1 MSNNKRFFSDQSEI
15 TKLKLLFFEN
25 YIESYLY
32 KILYNFGSCRLF
44 DPFCGPGRAGDN
56 LGSPLVLLNKL
67 RKVVATPTIKNHLK
81 FEIILFC
88 SDSDKSNIASI
99 EKETAAIKIEN
110 VKVICKNQT
119 FDEFH
124 DFVTK
129 SKIAPSKTPKFIFLD
144 PFGYSQ
150 IPLNKIEQLAAL
162 PNCEILL
169 FVPLMDIYRFSNQ
182 DPTAME
188 KGSRVF
194 LETYTN
200 RAMTGGKTFTNPQ
213 DLMMVINITLKTK
226 LNKYVRPMMFDAG
239 SRKNCLFLITKNI
252 KGLILANE
260 LFCKGSD
267 TRLNT
272 KITGVD
278 KNTSQGKLDLEVDTV
293 DEVEFKGI
301 ITKALENGKLNNIEM
316 TKLYAENYFC
326 QTSARAY
333 LTKLIKKDIIGLT
346 RLGKT
351 SQLCIGATNLSSE
364 PKVEFYLK

>member
-1 MSNNKRFFSDQSEI
+1 MSNNKKFFSDQSEI

-32 KILYNFGSCRLF
+32 KILYAFGSCRLF

-67 RKVVATPTIKNHLK
+67 KKVVGTPAVKNRLK
-81 FEIILFC
+81 YEILMFC
-88 SDSDKSNIASI
+88 CDSDKNNIINI
-99 EKETAAIKIEN
+99 EKEISSIKID
-110 VKVICKNQT
+110 KVRIICKNQT

-124 DFVTK
+124 NFLVK
-129 SKIAPSKTPKFIFLD
+129 SKMSSSHTPKFIFLD

-150 IPLNKIEQLAAL
+150 IPINKIEQLSSL

-182 DPTAME
+182 DPAVME

-194 LETYTN
+194 LETYTD
-200 RAMTGGKTFTNPQ
+200 RAMTGGKTFKDPK
-213 DLMMVINITLKTK
+213 DLMMAINKTLQTK
-226 LNKYVRPMMFDAG
+226 LKKYVRPMMFDAG

-267 TRLNT
+267 TRLHA
-272 KITGVD
+272 KINSV
-278 KNTSQGKLDLEVDTV
+278 NNSACQGTLDLDVDTV
-293 DEVEFKGI
+293 DEVEFKDI
-301 ITKALENGKLNNIEM
+301 ITKALENGKLNNIEI
-316 TKLYAENYFC
+316 TKLYAKNYFC

-333 LTKLIKKDIIGLT
+333 LTKLIKKDIIGLI